1 MAILRKGKKI
11 KSLKTYLMSRFIIF
25 LFVAGLMNG
34 LIVSGLDMLSKVF
47 GESEDIEL
55 SITRWEDVPV
65 FLGVIILVILL
76 LILLYGVP
84 YGICIW
90 IYSKMVTK
98 KVAFPVG
105 KIIEGMQEVTRG
117 DKDVILDFD
126 TEYEFV
132 GMRDTFN
139 YMTREMGKVEKL
151 QDEYEKQRSLLLSG
165 MAHDLKN
172 PIMTISGYAKA
183 LSDGIVVTEEKKKE
197 YLDAIYHKSLHINE
211 LVTML
216 FEYTQLDSK
225 GFQLNK
231 ERVDLIELIRS
242 TIATMYTDFEE
253 REMELELEVP
263 EHPVYI
269 NIDKTQFSRA
279 ITNVIVNALKH
290 NPKQTKILIRYSFD
304 DKHQIL
310 IADSGVEIPEKI
322 ASTIFD
328 PFVLGDDS
336 RSSKNGSGIGLSI
349 TMKVI
354 KMHGGSIHLVQE
366 IEGYT
371 KGFLVSLSE

>member
-1 MAILRKGKKI
+1 
-11 KSLKTYLMSRFIIF
+11 MSRFIIF

>member
-47 GESEDIEL
+47 GESEDVEL

>member
-336 RSSKNGSGIGLSI
+336 RSSRNGSGIGLSI